1 MVYSEKRDT
10 TVAAPFTVCT
20 YVLVSCGVFSEH
32 ISWLVQ
38 MFDNTTASYYLDFG
52 DICFCIR
59 TLWLRR
65 LLVMKINEKVKMM
78 PGYQMHVKAIWSLMY
93 LLYILAHVDVRRIR
107 DRHVQIDR
115 IGIQRNKRNTD
126 QPLSCVLAEVTEK

>member
-1 MVYSEKRDT
+1 
-10 TVAAPFTVCT
+10 
-20 YVLVSCGVFSEH
+20 
-32 ISWLVQ
+32 
-38 MFDNTTASYYLDFG
+38 
-52 DICFCIR
+52 
-59 TLWLRR
+59 
-65 LLVMKINEKVKMM
+65 MKINEKVKMM

-126 QPLSCVLAEVTEK
+126 QPLSCVLAEVTEKSKKNLHVRNKRNEVIANISEGM